1 MKEDKFEIFLIYV
14 GIVVMGISF
23 LVFKDSQS
31 TGSAIFLFITAIA
44 FLILLFRYPKSKKKI
59 EETAKKAEEN
69 RINNLIKKGKWEFP
83 CEEFYNKCTQIDN
96 IVFDNEFAVKKAQQ
110 IVVEILVANNVAEE
124 NYNLFTDKKK
134 IKEFLKKGK
143 ECKEKTEKLKKENEI
158 QKILEQK
165 EIREV
170 KPNEENAKIIKH
182 YTEIAS
188 LRGTQKREKML
199 LFDYEKNKINLEELK
214 KKKASIDKYGEH
226 LYWKSQ
232 HNDVD
237 WALLGGIAEGI
248 AGPAAG
254 VAVALD
260 TMSQNAKK
268 EEENRMLRYSAVEVT
283 LSGTEIEY
291 DIERTE
297 KRLDKMKENIETS
310 KRKVVLSKPEGKE
323 IAKYISI
330 EKTNFDRID
339 DGVLK
344 ITANVFLKNPL
355 DLDVPKSTKMV
366 VDGTI
371 SGKVFYEGNFVD
383 NVKLVLSIYGIT
395 NASKQVATIT
405 GYCTKSAE
413 YPGEYTLEITDMT
426 NLWVM
431 EY

>member
-1 MKEDKFEIFLIYV
+1 
-14 GIVVMGISF
+14 
-23 LVFKDSQS
+23 
-31 TGSAIFLFITAIA
+31 
-44 FLILLFRYPKSKKKI
+44 
-59 EETAKKAEEN
+59 
-69 RINNLIKKGKWEFP
+69 
-83 CEEFYNKCTQIDN
+83 
-96 IVFDNEFAVKKAQQ
+96 
-110 IVVEILVANNVAEE
+110 
-124 NYNLFTDKKK
+124 
-134 IKEFLKKGK
+134 
-143 ECKEKTEKLKKENEI
+143 
-158 QKILEQK
+158 
-165 EIREV
+165 
-170 KPNEENAKIIKH
+170 
-182 YTEIAS
+182 
-188 LRGTQKREKML
+188 ML